1 MTNKEI
7 AKRFAEGARTG
18 KNANGSLF
26 IEGDT
31 IYSYGYHFPLARRD
45 EKTMTAIRNARKYS
59 VTTSKHSGLIG
70 ANLAYAGYT
79 VTDEVIDGKGAP
91 SRLNV

>member
-1 MTNKEI
+1 MTNKQI
-7 AKRFAEGARTG
+7 AAAFADGKRTG

-31 IYSYGYHFPLARRD
+31 IYSYGYHFPLARRNV
-45 EKTMTAIRNARKYS
+45 ENKTAVRNARKYS

-70 ANLAYAGYT
+70 YALTVAGYT
-79 VTDEVIDGKGAP
+79 VTDREMFRDDKNA
-91 SRLNV
+91 